1 MRKFKRCLAIA
12 LAATMMVSLV
22 PANNAGAAKK
32 VKLNKK
38 SAEVEVRKTVKLSV
52 KNAKKTAKVTWK
64 TSSKKVAKITKKTKK
79 GNAYAVVKGLKAGKK
94 ATITAT
100 VKTGKKSVKVKCVV
114 SVVKAEEAVATTA
127 PVGAPSAQPSAQP
140 SANQSAVPSQAAE
153 QTTAPVTS
161 PTAKPSGTPR
171 PTKSPK
177 PSPTPEPSKM
187 PVTENEFAKV
197 AGVKLDN
204 STFEV
209 MSGNAKYDDKLDR
222 IEINDAEAG
231 DMSQGAWKMPEDIAI
246 NKGDLVTFRVQG
258 YFYGSQVF
266 RFWIGTGT
274 SGGCT
279 PILLRTDD
287 VAEENAVG
295 EYPAVVDGVT
305 KNEMKLELNDKKAY
319 DVTFTFKAGESQ
331 DDSAGEYPNFTLK
344 GIHGDYIN
352 GLVVNNV
359 YLTHVNGKATA
370 TEAPTD
376 PTAKP
381 TEAPAATVE
390 PSEAPT
396 VEPSDAPTVEPSEA
410 PTVEPSEAPTVEPS
424 DAPTAEPSDAPTA
437 EPSGAPTAE
446 PSDAP
451 TAEPSDA
458 PEAGFRA
465 VDLSNAFLVSD
476 DKDSVVTVAEDGSV
490 SYTKLGETG
499 FNGFMFAIGETLSAG
514 DKLEVKID
522 AEGTGSSPRIYLLDG
537 TNDFKTSVDQCTDLV
552 RDTVYTLEVAPD
564 KAATHI
570 YVKAASWNEK
580 FDSLTVRSISVK
592 KVVEE

>member
-1 MRKFKRCLAIA
+1 MRKLKRCLAIA

-38 SAEVEVRKTVKLSV
+38 SAEVEVRKKVKLSV

-140 SANQSAVPSQAAE
+140 SAPAANQSAVPSQAAE
-153 QTTAPVTS
+153 QTTAPVTD

-171 PTKSPK
+171 PTRSPK

-274 SGGCT
+274 GGGCT

-331 DDSAGEYPNFTLK
+331 DDSNGTYPNFTLK

-370 TEAPTD
+370 TEAPAEPTAEPTEAPAEPTAEPTEAPTD

-381 TEAPAATVE
+381 TEAPE
-390 PSEAPT
+390 
-396 VEPSDAPTVEPSEA
+396 D
-410 PTVEPSEAPTVEPS
+410 
-424 DAPTAEPSDAPTA
+424 
-437 EPSGAPTAE
+437 
-446 PSDAP
+446 
-451 TAEPSDA
+451 
-458 PEAGFRA
+458 GFRT
-465 VDLSNAFLVSD
+465 VDLSKAILVGGEGS
-476 DKDSVVTVAEDGSV
+476 VTVAEDGSV
-490 SYTKLGETG
+490 SYTKSGDTG
-499 FNGFMFAIGETLSAG
+499 FDGFMFAIGETLSAG

-537 TNDFKTSVDQCTDLV
+537 TNDFKTSVDQCTNLAK
-552 RDTVYTLEVAPD
+552 DTVYTLEVAPD

-570 YVKAASWNEK
+570 FVKVGAWGQK
-580 FDSLTVRSISVK
+580 FDSLTVKSISVK

>member
-437 EPSGAPTAE
+437 EPSEAPTAE
-446 PSDAP
+446 PSEAP

-522 AEGTGSSPRIYLLDG
+522 AVGTGSSPRIYLLDG
-537 TNDFKTSVDQCTDLV
+537 TNDSKTSVDQCTDLAK
-552 RDTVYTLEVAPD
+552 DTVYTLEVAPD

-570 YVKAASWNEK
+570 FVKVGSWGQK
-580 FDSLTVRSISVK
+580 FDSLTVKSISVK
-592 KVVEE
+592 KIAK

>member
-1 MRKFKRCLAIA
+1 MRKLKRCLAIA

-38 SAEVEVRKTVKLSV
+38 SAEVEVRKKVKLSV

-140 SANQSAVPSQAAE
+140 SAPAANQSAVPSQAAE
-153 QTTAPVTS
+153 QTTAPVTD

-171 PTKSPK
+171 PTRSPK

-274 SGGCT
+274 GGGCT

-331 DDSAGEYPNFTLK
+331 DDSNGTYPNFTLK

-370 TEAPTD
+370 TEAPADPTAKPTEAPAEPTAEPTEAPAEPTAEPTEAPAEPTAEPTEAPTD

-381 TEAPAATVE
+381 TEAPE
-390 PSEAPT
+390 
-396 VEPSDAPTVEPSEA
+396 D
-410 PTVEPSEAPTVEPS
+410 
-424 DAPTAEPSDAPTA
+424 
-437 EPSGAPTAE
+437 
-446 PSDAP
+446 
-451 TAEPSDA
+451 
-458 PEAGFRA
+458 GFRT
-465 VDLSNAFLVSD
+465 VDLSKAILVGGEGS
-476 DKDSVVTVAEDGSV
+476 VTVAEDGSV
-490 SYTKLGETG
+490 SYTKSGDTG
-499 FNGFMFAIGETLSAG
+499 FDGFMFAIGETLSAG

-537 TNDFKTSVDQCTDLV
+537 TNDFKTSVDQCTNLAK
-552 RDTVYTLEVAPD
+552 DTVYTLEVAPD

-570 YVKAASWNEK
+570 FVKVGAWGQK
-580 FDSLTVRSISVK
+580 FDSLTVKSISVK

>member
-1 MRKFKRCLAIA
+1 
-12 LAATMMVSLV
+12 
-22 PANNAGAAKK
+22 
-32 VKLNKK
+32 
-38 SAEVEVRKTVKLSV
+38 
-52 KNAKKTAKVTWK
+52 
-64 TSSKKVAKITKKTKK
+64 
-79 GNAYAVVKGLKAGKK
+79 
-94 ATITAT
+94 
-100 VKTGKKSVKVKCVV
+100 
-114 SVVKAEEAVATTA
+114 
-127 PVGAPSAQPSAQP
+127 
-140 SANQSAVPSQAAE
+140 
-153 QTTAPVTS
+153 
-161 PTAKPSGTPR
+161 
-171 PTKSPK
+171 
-177 PSPTPEPSKM
+177 M

-274 SGGCT
+274 GGGCT

-331 DDSAGEYPNFTLK
+331 DDSNGTYPNFTLK

-381 TEAPAATVE
+381 TEAPAATAEPTEAPAATVEPTEAPAATVEPTEAPAATVE
-390 PSEAPT
+390 PSE
-396 VEPSDAPTVEPSEA
+396 APTVEPSEA

-424 DAPTAEPSDAPTA
+424 E
-437 EPSGAPTAE
+437 
-446 PSDAP
+446 
-451 TAEPSDA
+451 A
-458 PEAGFRA
+458 PEAGFKA
-465 VDLSNAFLVSD
+465 VDLSNAKLVGGEGS
-476 DKDSVVTVAEDGSV
+476 VTVAEDGSV
-490 SYTKLGETG
+490 SYTKSGDTG
-499 FNGFMFAIGETLSAG
+499 FDGFMFAIGETLSAG

-522 AEGTGSSPRIYLLDG
+522 AVGTGSSPRIYLLDG
-537 TNDFKTSVDQCTDLV
+537 TNDFKTSVGQCENVV

-570 YVKAASWNEK
+570 FVKVGAWGQK

>member
-1 MRKFKRCLAIA
+1 MRKLKRCLAIA

-38 SAEVEVRKTVKLSV
+38 SAEVEVRKKVKLSV

-127 PVGAPSAQPSAQP
+127 PVGVPSAQPSAQP
-140 SANQSAVPSQAAE
+140 SAPAANQSAVPSQAAE
-153 QTTAPVTS
+153 QTTAPVTD

-171 PTKSPK
+171 PTRSPK
-177 PSPTPEPSKM
+177 PSSTPEPSKM

-274 SGGCT
+274 GGGCT

-331 DDSAGEYPNFTLK
+331 DDSNGIYPNFTLK

-381 TEAPAATVE
+381 TEDPAEPSETPAVE
-390 PSEAPT
+390 PSETPA
-396 VEPSDAPTVEPSEA
+396 VEPSETPA
-410 PTVEPSEAPTVEPS
+410 VEPSETPAVGPTETPAVG
-424 DAPTAEPSDAPTA
+424 PTE
-437 EPSGAPTAE
+437 
-446 PSDAP
+446 
-451 TAEPSDA
+451 A
-458 PEAGFRA
+458 PEDGFKK
-465 VDLSNAFLVSD
+465 VDLSKAILVGSEG
-476 DKDSVVTVAEDGSV
+476 SVTVAEDGSV
-490 SYTKLGETG
+490 SYTKSGDTG
-499 FNGFMFAIGETLSAG
+499 FDGFMFAIGETLSAG

-537 TNDFKTSVDQCTDLV
+537 TNDFKTSVDQCTNLAKN
-552 RDTVYTLEVAPD
+552 TVYTLEVAPD

-570 YVKAASWNEK
+570 FVKVGAWGQK
-580 FDSLTVRSISVK
+580 FDSLTVRSILVK

>member
-1 MRKFKRCLAIA
+1 MRKLKRCLAIA

-38 SAEVEVRKTVKLSV
+38 SAEVEVRKKVKLSV

-140 SANQSAVPSQAAE
+140 SAPAANQSAVPSQAAE
-153 QTTAPVTS
+153 QTTAPVTD

-171 PTKSPK
+171 PTRSPK

-381 TEAPAATVE
+381 TEAP
-390 PSEAPT
+390 
-396 VEPSDAPTVEPSEA
+396 TVEPSEA
-410 PTVEPSEAPTVEPS
+410 PTVEPSEAP
-424 DAPTAEPSDAPTA
+424 
-437 EPSGAPTAE
+437 
-446 PSDAP
+446 
-451 TAEPSDA
+451 
-458 PEAGFRA
+458 EAGFKA
-465 VDLSNAFLVSD
+465 VDLSNAKLVGGEGS
-476 DKDSVVTVAEDGSV
+476 VTVAEDGSV
-490 SYTKLGETG
+490 SYTKSGDTG
-499 FNGFMFAIGETLSAG
+499 FDGFMFAIGETLSAG

-522 AEGTGSSPRIYLLDG
+522 AVGTGSSPRIYLLDG
-537 TNDFKTSVDQCTDLV
+537 TNDFKTSVGQCENVV

-570 YVKAASWNEK
+570 FVKVGAWGQK